1 MSSSDQ
7 DDHDEDSPLFRGN
20 GAADDDAH
28 RARRR
33 SSSSGGPSAVGEVPV
48 AQSLIKAASNVCFSL
63 FVLAVLVVTVVAVT
77 YQPPDPWLQSSAA
90 ITSSLSRVLPNSTF
104 LVPDD
109 SLLPTGEDFNSS
121 SSSTPASAAQR
132 DDPDQAA
139 VAAAAAAAV
148 NATAGTCDPDAPLNC
163 SDPRVL
169 AAVKAFNA
177 KAFFRKSI
185 VFLSYE
191 TPVPGPKP
199 GECDVA
205 WRFRNRREKSWRRYR
220 DYRRFALTPGDGC
233 ALDITR
239 VGKFRSGAN
248 AARPPR
254 PKGSKNRNPRVA
266 PPPVDAEI
274 NDTIPIVGSEAEFRK
289 GKYLYYMRGGDHCKS
304 MNQFIWSFLCGL
316 GEAKFLNRTFVMDL
330 NMCLSGAHTDNGKD
344 EDGKD
349 FRYYFDFEHL
359 KETAS
364 VVEEG
369 DFLKDWKRW
378 DKKKGP
384 GKITVRK
391 VPSYKVTPMQLKRDK
406 SNIIWRLFDGQEPE
420 NYWYRVCEGRA
431 AKVIQRPWYAIW
443 KSKRLMNIVTEIAGR
458 MDWDYDGLHVVRG
471 WKAQNKQMYPN
482 LDADTSPETLVNK
495 VTKLIKPMRNLY
507 IATNEPFYNYF
518 DKLRSHFHVHL
529 LDDYKELWSSTSE
542 WYNETTTLSGGR
554 PVLFDAYMRVIVDT
568 EVFYRSKT
576 QVETFNNLT
585 RDCKDGINTC
595 NL

>member
-7 DDHDEDSPLFRGN
+7 DDAPDGGEDSPLFR
-20 GAADDDAH
+20 
-28 RARRR
+28 RRG
-33 SSSSGGPSAVGEVPV
+33 SPSSGAGGVADVPV

-90 ITSSLSRVLPNSTF
+90 ITTSLSRVLPNSTF

-121 SSSTPASAAQR
+121 SAVPAPAGADANQDDAAT
-132 DDPDQAA
+132 A
-139 VAAAAAAAV
+139 VAAASAAAAA
-148 NATAGTCDPDAPLNC
+148 NGTCDPDAPLNC

-191 TPVPGPKP
+191 APVPGPKP
-199 GECDVA
+199 GQCDVA

-220 DYRRFALTPGDGC
+220 DYRRFSLTSGDGC
-233 ALDITR
+233 ALDIVK
-239 VGKFRSGAN
+239 VGKFRSGTN
-248 AARPPR
+248 AARR
-254 PKGSKNRNPRVA
+254 PYRKGGKGPKNPLVMA
-266 PPPVDAEI
+266 PPVDADI
-274 NDTIPIVGSEAEFRK
+274 NDTIPVVGSEAEFKK

-330 NMCLSGAHTDNGKD
+330 NLCLSGAHTVDGKD
-344 EDGKD
+344 VDGKD

-359 KETAS
+359 KESVS

-384 GKITVRK
+384 GRITVRK

-406 SNIIWRLFDGQEPE
+406 SSIIWRQFDGQEPE

-482 LDADTSPETLVNK
+482 LDADTSPDALVNK
-495 VTKLIKPMRNLY
+495 VTKLVKPMRNLY

-518 DKLRSHFHVHL
+518 DKLRSHYHVHL
-529 LDDYKELWSSTSE
+529 LDDYKQLWSNTSE
-542 WYNETTTLSGGR
+542 WYNETTTLSGGK
-554 PVLFDAYMRVIVDT
+554 PVPFDAYMRVIVDT